1 MADAADSRKMA
12 RLACEALEDKKAT
25 DVKIISI
32 EKISTLAD
40 FFLIASGSNR
50 NQVQAMADN
59 VEELLGRA
67 GYTPKQIEGY
77 QSCLLY
83 TSDAADE
90 L

>member
-59 VEELLGRA
+59 VEELGKSRI
-67 GYTPKQIEGY
+67 YPE
-77 QSCLLY
+77 
-83 TSDAADE
+83 AD
-90 L
+90 